1 MKSIRT
7 GIVFAA
13 SIMAAALAARL
24 AHALGAVDDIDL
36 SRRLPMVIIGAYF
49 VFVGNA
55 LPKTLT
61 PLSALRCDPTT
72 AQSVQRLAGWTWV
85 LSGLVVAGVWLTL
98 PVNLA
103 QLLSMVAIVGSVLVV
118 LAKII
123 SVRWIRTA
131 GA

>member
-13 SIMAAALAARL
+13 SILAAALAARL
-24 AHALGAVDDIDL
+24 AHAIGAVDNDL

-49 VFVGNA
+49 VLVGNA
-55 LPKTLT
+55 MPKTLR

-98 PVNLA
+98 PVDLA
-103 QLLSMVAIVGSVLVV
+103 EAVSMAAIVGSVLVV
-118 LAKII
+118 VAKII